1 MADDLV
7 APLNASAPR
16 VPARTRGGPPSPQER
31 LRNRRGSAMGNEIR
45 HLSATVGAKANMA
58 TTRGRLSYNSRSW
71 LDTCRMIG
79 GLCRGGFFVVPW
91 VALTLLSVAIVVL
104 ARVDWMT
111 LSKEAHED
119 LQVPTEV
126 LTTFGATMSLL
137 LAFRL
142 NVSYQRWWEAR
153 ECKR

>member
-1 MADDLV
+1 
-7 APLNASAPR
+7 
-16 VPARTRGGPPSPQER
+16 
-31 LRNRRGSAMGNEIR
+31 MGNEIR
-45 HLSATVGAKANMA
+45 YLSSTVGEKANMA
-58 TTRGRLSYNSRSW
+58 TTRARLSYNSRSW

-91 VALTLLSVAIVVL
+91 VALTLLSVAIVVI
-104 ARVDWMT
+104 ARCGLT
-111 LSKEAHED
+111 LSNETHED

-153 ECKR
+153 ECALARRTGTIPPGPPAVPTAPSVCVPDVQRSR